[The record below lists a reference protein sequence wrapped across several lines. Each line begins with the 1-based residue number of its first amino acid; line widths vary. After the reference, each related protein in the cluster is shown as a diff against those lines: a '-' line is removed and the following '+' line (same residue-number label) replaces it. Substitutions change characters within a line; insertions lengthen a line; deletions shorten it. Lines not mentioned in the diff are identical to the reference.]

1 MQEALDKMLPEL
13 TKNEKVKEHAIFS
26 NPKASVTN
34 DGNQIKL
41 RFDTNVKVVSKFDF
55 LAHSLLS
62 GTRDN
67 GIFSLYIV
75 KGDRM
80 KTQPAVDIAD
90 TVRLL
95 PEK

>member
-1 MQEALDKMLPEL
+1 MEKMLPEL
-13 TKNEKVKEHAIFS
+13 TKNEKVKEYAIFS

-41 RFDTNVKVVSKFDF
+41 YFDTNVKVVNKFDF
-55 LAHSLLS
+55 LTHSLLS
-62 GTRDN
+62 GTREN
-67 GIFSLYIV
+67 GVFSLYIA

-80 KTQPAVDIAD
+80 KTQSAANLAD
-90 TVRLL
+90 SVRLL